1 MKHLLIRLTLAA
13 SLLGTT
19 LCIQAADAPSKPV
32 PKEPTPVA
40 TGQDAGNTAAQ
51 EIPLQKI
58 PAPLLPRV
66 RIQTSLGDMILELY
80 DTKAPK
86 TVANFLSYVREG
98 TYDGTIFHRVIHDF
112 MVQGGVYSA
121 DYKPRYTRA
130 PIPTEATNGLK
141 NERGTIAMAREYDPD
156 SATNQFFINVVDNR
170 ILNHHSPTPG
180 HWGYAVFGKV
190 AEGLDV
196 LDRIRN
202 LPTGAGG
209 PFDKEVPQTQV
220 LIKKISIEPS
230 APSVFLSAE
239 EQAAKELA
247 DAKAAEEKKAAL
259 KASKKPAKKKTKP
272 KPATASATT
281 PAKTDKTG
289 SPAVKPAT
297 PAKPA
302 TPPIGAGAT
311 TATPPGASNPK

>member
-1 MKHLLIRLTLAA
+1 MKHLLIRLALAV
-13 SLLGTT
+13 SLFGTT
-19 LCIQAADAPSKPV
+19 LSIQAADAHQKPA
-32 PKEPTPVA
+32 PKEPVPA
-40 TGQDAGNTAAQ
+40 AAGKDADTQ
-51 EIPLQKI
+51 ESLPKET
-58 PAPLLPRV
+58 PAPLLLPRV

-80 DTKAPK
+80 DTKAPQ

-98 TYDGTIFHRVIHDF
+98 TYDGTIFHRVISDF
-112 MVQGGVYSA
+112 MIQGGAYGA

-141 NERGTIAMAREYDPD
+141 NERGTIAMAREYEPN

-209 PFDKEVPQTQV
+209 PFDKEAPQTQV
-220 LIKKISIEPS
+220 LIKKISIEPP
-230 APSVFLSAE
+230 APSVFLAAE
-239 EQAAKELA
+239 EKAAKELA

-259 KASKKPAKKKTKP
+259 KASKKPAKKKPAAKKVAKP
-272 KPATASATT
+272 KPATASAS
-281 PAKTDKTG
+281 TDQT
-289 SPAVKPAT
+289 SAVKPS
-297 PAKPA
+297 
-302 TPPIGAGAT
+302 TPPTGTGAT
-311 TATPPGASNPK
+311 TAAPMGASNPK